1 MKYSKI
7 MKERI
12 RRVQVL
18 FKELG
23 YDLFDEERL
32 EESYST
38 AFVHSNGLQGM
49 FFIEKEN
56 RFLEVVYNLTFSSQL
71 AEFVQHKM
79 PEVFE
84 TCFEYGCYMSTFADE
99 YAINISLFSKVYFSG
114 LNYYSLKD
122 TMSDFYRCSTSVKE
136 LVSLTNG

>member
-122 TMSDFYRCSTSVKE
+122 TMADFYRCSTAVKE

>member
-18 FKELG
+18 FRELG
-23 YDLFDEERL
+23 YELFDEERL

-38 AFVHSNGLQGM
+38 AFVHANGLQGM
-49 FFIEKEN
+49 YFIEKEN
-56 RFLEVVYNLTFSSQL
+56 RFLEVVYNLTFSPQL
-71 AEFVQHKM
+71 APFIQSKM
-79 PEVFE
+79 PDVFE
-84 TCFEYGCYMSTFADE
+84 TCFEYGCYMSTFSDE
-99 YAINISLFSKVYFSG
+99 YAINISLFSKIYFSG

-122 TMSDFYRCSTSVKE
+122 TMSDFYSCSNAVKE
-136 LVSLTNG
+136 LVSLKNI